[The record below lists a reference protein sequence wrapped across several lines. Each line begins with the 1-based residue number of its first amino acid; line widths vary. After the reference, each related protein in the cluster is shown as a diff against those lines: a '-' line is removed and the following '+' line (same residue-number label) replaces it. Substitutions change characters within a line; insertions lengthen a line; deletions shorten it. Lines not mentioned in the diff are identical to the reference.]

1 MKCIYLVCLYDVVM
15 SADDNES
22 SMLRGLEGGA
32 AFYIVK
38 PVSYYDVKDL
48 WQYVVSPRKSKLATP
63 IQRPLKV
70 GAGSVAMVQEE
81 KQKRRESKKTA
92 QVKVNED
99 NEIEKGE
106 ATMLKKSKVVW
117 TSALHNEFLE
127 AIRKIGLES
136 KRYSAN

>member
-1 MKCIYLVCLYDVVM
+1 MKSIYLVCLYDVVM

-22 SMLRGLEGGA
+22 SMLRGLKGGA

-38 PVSYYDVKDL
+38 PVSYDDVKDL
-48 WQYVVSPRKSKLATP
+48 WQYAVSPRKSKLATP

-81 KQKRRESKKTA
+81 KQKRESKKKA